1 MSKQVI
7 FNLAVKDVEKSK
19 AFFSSLG
26 FTFNPQFS
34 NERAAMMI
42 IEEGSIQAMLTAED
56 FFQSLTGKPVA
67 QAKDANEIVICLTCD
82 SREEVASLVEKAV
95 AAGGRTP
102 HPLEDEGF
110 MVSQGFEDLDGHLWN
125 LVWMNPQA
133 SQ

>member
-42 IEEGSIQAMLTAED
+42 IEEGSIQAS
-56 FFQSLTGKPVA
+56 SLA
-67 QAKDANEIVICLTCD
+67 
-82 SREEVASLVEKAV
+82 
-95 AAGGRTP
+95 RTSSSP
-102 HPLEDEGF
+102 
-110 MVSQGFEDLDGHLWN
+110 
-125 LVWMNPQA
+125 
-133 SQ
+133 